1 MNQQI
6 TNSFLTNIN
15 DLLEIQRASFY
26 RFLVEGISKELN
38 SIIINPFIVLS
49 LNNHSLLNSK
59 SLVELENQSES
70 LFTSFYLYPS
80 KIKVKGPLKSLET
93 CYGKRESY
101 CANIYV
107 QGEIL
112 QPSDSASEKFY
123 KPLGQEFNEKA
134 KKGVKAVKLSA
145 KLAKFRTSKFLVKK
159 YFYLAT
165 IPFLTEDGSFF
176 VNGCER
182 VVVNQI
188 VRSPGIYFKKE
199 YLSSQKTIYSATF
212 ISDNWLWTK
221 FRLENSSSIAK
232 KQNDIENAT
241 TKTATKPALKYDIF
255 LDLIDSNFWREIP
268 VLKEAKDGSNE
279 LFLIDLILSLGFT
292 IEEILDGVKYPDKL
306 SIPDYLNQ
314 SFLLNSGKQNA
325 LAPYQNEDWSNV
337 KSEKFIKKE
346 ALLTNILEHI
356 ANESEEKIF
365 FSLGELGR
373 YRLNKKLGLNLP
385 LSSKYL
391 TGLDFLKI
399 IDSLIQLR
407 EGNLSS
413 DDIDDLKNKQIRGV
427 GELIRNQFR
436 LAMFRWLKHPKSA
449 ETQII
454 DIFTTSKSLIKN
466 SQNNSSFYF
475 KNFALS
481 SILKR
486 AIERCMRE
494 FFLTSQLSQYF
505 DEINPLA
512 ELAHKR
518 RISVFG
524 PDGLQRDKIGTKIR
538 DIHPSQYGKICP
550 VETPEGE
557 NAGLVMSL
565 ASFARVSKYG
575 WIEAPYFL
583 VEKGKILQKTKI
595 FYLNPNQEKSYRL
608 AFANNILDSKNF
620 IKTNSVSVK
629 EGSYFSEAQPKNV
642 TFSALSPLQVLSVG
656 TNLVPF
662 VEHDDANRALMGSNM
677 QRQAVP
683 LLFPSLPFV
692 GTGFEPLVAQES
704 GLTIKSEVE
713 GIVDFASSEA
723 IQIRDAYGQK
733 IHYKLKKN
741 IRSNQETLNNQR
753 TIFWPGEKIY
763 AGQILVDSSSTV
775 NGDLALGT
783 NLLIGYL
790 PWEGY
795 NYEDAIVI
803 SEKLVTDDILTSLH
817 ISTYQTT
824 LKFTKAT
831 LQKITY
837 LLKFSR
843 KIRGLK
849 AFIKNLQISKT
860 LNSSESKNLFIK
872 LARQIHESKKL
883 LVSNYNSKLSLSL
896 EYLVGKDKMGL
907 YTNDSKGYLG
917 RNLSTNGIIKIGSSL
932 KGGDILVSKIQFLD
946 ELQEKSSY
954 KKLFEDLQPVAAK
967 LTKDRNNKKKIKVP
981 KILKFYN
988 LTAEKIKLQKIL
1000 RYLQKLTKNYSKL
1013 LYLNS
1018 YTFTYKKC
1026 LKSESKAS
1034 LKFLTNFYNQLAFEI
1049 KKYKKVGTYLS
1060 RILQL
1065 ISYIFYKK
1073 VYKNFYMV
1081 ELAKKTL
1088 ILKTISLYINNKKTE
1103 KEFANSKVL
1112 LPKLYLK
1119 LKDERVNNLSWISK
1133 EYLKIAPLLH
1143 TKNKLFKT
1151 NITGYQKPN
1160 FSPILIKHLS
1170 KFETLLRLCNLQE
1183 NERKSKNISL
1193 SSATSYKDTSLLF
1206 PMGSQ
1211 GKVIDVK
1218 IFPLSNNKE
1227 ESSAFTKVFILKIYV
1242 VESRKIQIGDKLSGR
1257 HGNKG
1262 VISRILPLNDMPC
1275 LPDGRPLDILVNPL
1289 GVPSR
1294 MNVGQLLEC
1303 LLGLSMMYSGKNI
1316 KIRPFDEVFGAEASR
1331 ALVIQKLKEASL
1343 KPNRSW
1349 LYNIE
1354 NPGKFYLRDGRTGD
1368 FFDNAVTV
1376 GAAYILK
1383 LIHLVEDKIHSRAL
1397 GPYNKIT
1404 EQPLQGKSSSGG
1416 QRFGEM
1422 EVWALESYG
1431 CANTLQELLTVKSDD
1446 IDGRNDL
1453 YSAISSGNYLEK
1465 PNPNFSETLISLI
1478 RELNALGLDFQ
1489 FFKTEFQ
1496 PLLTI
1501 NSRNVSKT
1509 NRKEIK
1515 IFTLLENRLKL
1526 RFKLNRLKSSNWNLE
1541 ALSNENF
1548 SSNKDNFEEQKSIL
1562 FKILE
1567 T

>member
-15 DLLEIQRASFY
+15 DLLEIQKASFY

-38 SIIINPFIVLS
+38 SIIINPFLLLS
-49 LNNHSLLNSK
+49 LNN
-59 SLVELENQSES
+59 EPES

-93 CYGKRESY
+93 CYGKKESY
-101 CANIYV
+101 CASIYV

-112 QPSDSASEKFY
+112 QPYGSNSKNSY
-123 KPLGQEFNEKA
+123 KPFSSSF
-134 KKGVKAVKLSA
+134 KKKDDGVKLIKLSS
-145 KLAKFRTSKFLVKK
+145 KLIKFKASKFIIKK

-199 YLSSQKTIYSATF
+199 YLNSQKANYSATF

-221 FRLENSSSIAK
+221 FRLENSSSIVK
-232 KQNDIENAT
+232 KQNEVEDVV
-241 TKTATKPALKYDIF
+241 TKPALKYDIF

-292 IEEILDGVKYPDKL
+292 TEEILDGVKHPDKL

-314 SFLLNSGKQNA
+314 SFLVTHNKQNS
-325 LAPYQNEDWSNV
+325 LNISENEDLPNANY
-337 KSEKFIKKE
+337 EKPFKKE
-346 ALLTNILEHI
+346 ILLNNILEHI
-356 ANESEEKIF
+356 ANESEEKVF

-399 IDSLIQLR
+399 IDCLIELR

-427 GELIRNQFR
+427 GELVRNQFR
-436 LAMFRWLKHPKSA
+436 LAIFRWLKHPKSA
-449 ETQII
+449 ETQLV
-454 DIFTTSKSLIKN
+454 DISKISKFVLKN
-466 SQNNSSFYF
+466 SRNNSSLYF

-481 SILKR
+481 NILKK
-486 AIERCMRE
+486 AIERCLRE

-565 ASFARVSKYG
+565 ASFARVSQYG

-595 FYLNPNQEKSYRL
+595 FYLNPSQESNYKL
-608 AFANNILDSKNF
+608 AFANNILDTKGF
-620 IKTNSVSVK
+620 IKASLVSVK
-629 EGSYFSEAQPKNV
+629 EGSYFSESHPKNIA
-642 TFSALSPLQVLSVG
+642 FSAVSPSQVLSVG

-683 LLFPSLPFV
+683 LLFPNLPFV
-692 GTGFEPLVAQES
+692 GTGFEPLVALES
-704 GLTIKSEVE
+704 GLTVKSEVE
-713 GIVDFASSEA
+713 GIIDFVSSEA
-723 IQIRDAYGQK
+723 IQVRDSSGQK
-733 IHYKLKKN
+733 VRYKLRKN
-741 IRSNQETLNNQR
+741 VRSNQETLNNQR
-753 TIFWPGEKIY
+753 TIFWPGEKVY
-763 AGQILVDSSSTV
+763 AGQILADSSCTV

-783 NLLIGYL
+783 NLVIGYL

-817 ISTYQTT
+817 VSTYQTT
-824 LKFTKAT
+824 LRLTKAT

-837 LLKFSR
+837 LLKFSE
-843 KIRGLK
+843 KIRSLK
-849 AFIKNLQISKT
+849 AFIKTLRISK
-860 LNSSESKNLFIK
+860 NSSSSESENLFIK
-872 LARQIHESKKL
+872 LARQINESKKFL
-883 LVSNYNSKLSLSL
+883 ISSYNSELLLNS
-896 EYLVGKDKMGL
+896 EYLVGKDKIGL
-907 YTNDSKGYLG
+907 HTNDSRGYLG
-917 RNLSTNGIIKIGSSL
+917 RNLSTNGIVKIGSSL
-932 KGGDILVSKIQFLD
+932 KGGDILVSKLQLLD

-954 KKLFEDLQPVAAK
+954 KKLFEDLQPSQVK
-967 LTKDRNNKKKIKVP
+967 LANIINHKKKAKAATA
-981 KILKFYN
+981 KKFYN
-988 LTAEKIKLQKIL
+988 LTPEKIKLQKIL
-1000 RYLQKLTKNYSKL
+1000 KYFRNLNVNYSKL
-1013 LYLNS
+1013 LSLNAYILTWKKYLKLEHK
-1018 YTFTYKKC
+1018 F
-1026 LKSESKAS
+1026 S
-1034 LKFLTNFYNQLAFEI
+1034 LKNLTAFSKELAFEKTKH
-1049 KKYKKVGTYLS
+1049 KKIGAYLS

-1065 ISYIFYKK
+1065 LSYTFYKK
-1073 VYKNFYMV
+1073 IYKNFYML
-1081 ELAKKTL
+1081 ELQRKTY
-1088 ILKTISLYINNKKTE
+1088 ILKNLSAYLNNKKSTV
-1103 KEFANSKVL
+1103 KCGSSKAFFT
-1112 LPKLYLK
+1112 KLYLK
-1119 LKDERVNNLSWISK
+1119 LKNEKVENLNSLYK
-1133 EYLKIAPLLH
+1133 EYLKLATQIY
-1143 TKNKLFKT
+1143 KQDQFS
-1151 NITGYQKPN
+1151 NISQTRAKPSLN
-1160 FSPILIKHLS
+1160 PILIKCFRELQILQC
-1170 KFETLLRLCNLQE
+1170 FCNLQI
-1183 NERKSKNISL
+1183 NLKKNRSASL
-1193 SSATSYKDTSLLF
+1193 ASGISYKDTSLVF
-1206 PMGSQ
+1206 PAGSQ

-1227 ESSAFTKVFILKIYV
+1227 ENSALTKAFIIKIYV

-1303 LLGLSMMYSGKNI
+1303 LLGLSMMYSGKTI
-1316 KIRPFDEVFGAEASR
+1316 KIRPFDEVFGSEASR
-1331 ALVIQKLKEASL
+1331 VLVTQKLKEVSL
-1343 KPNRSW
+1343 KPNKNW
-1349 LYNIE
+1349 LYNTE
-1354 NPGKFYLRDGRTGD
+1354 SPGKFYLRDGRTGD

-1376 GAAYILK
+1376 GVAYILK

-1453 YSAISSGNYLEK
+1453 YNAISSNNYLEK
-1465 PNPNFSETLISLI
+1465 PNPDFSQTLISLI

-1496 PLLTI
+1496 PLLTL
-1501 NSRNVSKT
+1501 NSRDTSKT
-1509 NRKEIK
+1509 NRKEVK
-1515 IFTLLENRLKL
+1515 IFALLEDRLKL
-1526 RFKLNRLKSSNWNLE
+1526 RFKLNKLKNSHSTLE
-1541 ALSNENF
+1541 TLSNENL
-1548 SSNKDNFEEQKSIL
+1548 SNNKDSFEEQKLIFL
-1562 FKILE
+1562 KFLE
-1567 T
+1567 TY